1 MYTIKQV
8 SDMLGIPAVTIRA
21 WENRYQAVVP
31 NRTESGY
38 RLYGADQV
46 EELKWLKDQV
56 DHKGLSIRQAVQLL
70 EQHRNR
76 RGTAAPGHAYQRPE
90 PALTE
95 GHQEHLD
102 QLYDLLIRFRTEEA
116 HNLVELGFTMFG
128 YEAMVYKVLVHL
140 MVRVG
145 DAWEQGI
152 VSVAQEHYVTQFVIQ
167 HCFRFFN
174 VFPINPALP
183 KAVSFCPPGEQH
195 HAGLLMFSLFLRKRG
210 LEVLYLGPDT
220 PEDGLR
226 SIFNSENIDLV
237 CLSLTDRKLQGQTLT
252 FIDRLVNGMTQLE
265 IVLGGHGFEGAPEPY
280 ASWLLPPAMEA
291 WEQWLNERLKAVH

>member
-1 MYTIKQV
+1 MKQV
-8 SDMLGIPAVTIRA
+8 SDLLGIPAVTIRA

-31 NRTESGY
+31 VRTESGY
-38 RLYGADQV
+38 RLYGSVQV
-46 EELKWLKDQV
+46 EELKWLKDQI

-76 RGTAAPGHAYQRPE
+76 RGVSAPADTGYRDQPS
-90 PALTE
+90 LTE

-102 QLYDLLIRFRTEEA
+102 SLYHLLIRFRTEEA
-116 HNLVELGFTMFG
+116 HDHVELGFTMFG

-145 DAWEQGI
+145 DAWEQGL

-174 VFPINPALP
+174 VFPVNPALP
-183 KAVSFCPPGEQH
+183 KALSFCPPGEQH

-226 SIFNSENIDLV
+226 SILSSQNIDLV
-237 CLSLTDRKLQGQTLT
+237 CLSLTDKKLQEGTVA
-252 FIDRLVNGMTQLE
+252 FIDRLVNGLTSLE
-265 IVLGGHGFEGAPEPY
+265 IVLGGYGFEGVSEPY
-280 ASWLLPPAMEA
+280 SSWLLPPSMEK
-291 WEQWLNERLKAVH
+291 WEDWLDRKLISNA